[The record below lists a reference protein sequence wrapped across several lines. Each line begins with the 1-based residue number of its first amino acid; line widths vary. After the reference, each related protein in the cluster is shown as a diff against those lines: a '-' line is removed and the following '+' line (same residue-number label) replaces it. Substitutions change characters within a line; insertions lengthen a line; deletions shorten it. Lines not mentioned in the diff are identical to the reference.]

1 MAWNGLKHTNF
12 SLFCY
17 LFELQIPNWQTHI
30 QSQGYLIQANA
41 LVFISPV
48 NIRLFLCFPDI
59 YKENKKRAV
68 AWNK

>member
-1 MAWNGLKHTNF
+1 M
-12 SLFCY
+12 
-17 LFELQIPNWQTHI
+17 FELQIPNRQTHI
-30 QSQGYLIQANA
+30 QRQGYLFQANA
-41 LVFISPV
+41 LAFIFPV